1 MDNFNHK
8 IKEQFMYF
16 LVSIFLDY
24 ANFIK
29 YDFEVVDN
37 FLLNPEYDFNIEKL
51 FDIEGFINSHKVEEL
66 FYRKFFHTK
75 IFKNFIIKKIYLI
88 SLEDKIDILYFDER
102 IVDKKNKNAFANS
115 QYTTYLLSI

>member
-1 MDNFNHK
+1 
-8 IKEQFMYF
+8 MYF

-37 FLLNPEYDFNIEKL
+37 FL
-51 FDIEGFINSHKVEEL
+51 FINSHKVEEL

-75 IFKNFIIKKIYLI
+75 IFKNFIIKKIYPI
-88 SLEDKIDILYFDER
+88 NLEDKIDILYFDER

>member
-1 MDNFNHK
+1 MK
-8 IKEQFMYF
+8 WIISTIK
-16 LVSIFLDY
+16 LKNNLY

-75 IFKNFIIKKIYLI
+75 IFKNFIIKKIYPI
-88 SLEDKIDILYFDER
+88 NLEDKIDILYFDER

>member
-51 FDIEGFINSHKVEEL
+51 FDIEGFVNLHKVDEL
-66 FYRKFFHTK
+66 FYRKFFYTK
-75 IFKNFIIKKIYLI
+75 LFKNFVIKKIYPI
-88 SLEDKIDILYFDER
+88 TLEDKIDIPR
-102 IVDKKNKNAFANS
+102 IIFKLIFSFTDIFIIN
-115 QYTTYLLSI
+115 